1 MIIDTD
7 NYEASGIKVIR
18 FPGGEWHVDLP
29 PIDDWFVHVYAKPRT
44 WDDWGKLLFVL
55 DALTLQQE
63 DGLSRVEDVYLFC
76 PYLPGARQDRP
87 QPGFAL
93 SSAIYARTL
102 RGRIHHLT
110 ACDVH
115 SEKAEAIYGHV
126 FDPKQKR
133 YFSTI
138 GAEKILP
145 GNLTFKP
152 DILLAPDEGSVP
164 RITAMAKKLGIT
176 DVRFCKKKRD
186 PKTGKLAG
194 FDVGVWD
201 DNDPATGRKEILIS
215 DDICD
220 GGGTFMGIVEAIS
233 KQAYTVHFHLYVTH
247 GIFSNNA
254 IDKLLG
260 LNDYKNASFRNFSTI
275 TTTDSFYQGESSG
288 RITVIPLLPKY
299 IETLTP

>member
-7 NYEASGIKVIR
+7 NYEASGIKVIN
-18 FPGGEWHVDLP
+18 FPGGEWHVDVP
-29 PIDDWFVHVYAKPRT
+29 PIDDWFVHIHAKPRT

-55 DALTLQQE
+55 DALNLQQE
-63 DGLSRVEDVYLFC
+63 DGKTRVEDVYLFC

-110 ACDVH
+110 AVDVH
-115 SEKAEAIYGHV
+115 SEKAELIY
-126 FDPKQKR
+126 QKAFALQNKH

-145 GNLTFKP
+145 GHLGFKP
-152 DILLAPDEGSVP
+152 DIILAPDEGAVP
-164 RITAMAKKLGIT
+164 RVTRMAEKLGVT
-176 DVRFCKKKRD
+176 DVRFCRKKRD

-194 FDVGVWD
+194 FDVGLWSD
-201 DNDPATGRKEILIS
+201 QSPADQGKHILIS

-220 GGGTFMGIVEAIS
+220 GGGTFLGIVEAIA
-233 KQAYTVHFHLYVTH
+233 KMAYTVKFHLYVTH

-260 LNDYKNASFRNFSTI
+260 LNDYKNANFRNFSSI
-275 TTTDSFYQGESSG
+275 ITTDSFYQGESSD

-299 IETLTP
+299 METLTP